1 MKTKE
6 ITVLTDKELRDK
18 ISEEKLTLTKI
29 TLSHG
34 ISPMENPM
42 KIRYTRKLVA
52 RLKTEDRKRSLSKS
66 AK

>member
-6 ITVLTDKELRDK
+6 ITALTDKELRDK
-18 ISEEKLTLTKI
+18 VSEERLNLTKM

-42 KIRYTRKLVA
+42 KIRTTRKLIA
-52 RLKTEDRKRSLSKS
+52 RLKTEDRKRSLNKS